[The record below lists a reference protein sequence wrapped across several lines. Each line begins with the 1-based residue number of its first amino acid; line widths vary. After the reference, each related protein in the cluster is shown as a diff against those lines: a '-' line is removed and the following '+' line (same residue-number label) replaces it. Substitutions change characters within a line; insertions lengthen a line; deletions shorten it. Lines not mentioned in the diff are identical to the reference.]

1 MNYKAHYSLS
11 WFRPLLRD
19 NSPMSNIFCIEV
31 EEQCY
36 NGVSESSKNSLS
48 ERGKCLVSPC
58 LKGRGPFIAG
68 RRMDNYKLFISI
80 STMGLT

>member
-1 MNYKAHYSLS
+1 
-11 WFRPLLRD
+11 
-19 NSPMSNIFCIEV
+19 MSNIFCIEE

-48 ERGKCLVSPC
+48 ERGKYLVSPC

-68 RRMDNYKLFISI
+68 RQMDNYKLFISI
-80 STMGLT
+80 STK